1 MILCE
6 HGSDTPE
13 AIEAMIVFVSQMNA
27 AGQEVKINAESIRQP
42 LHRNL
47 QYEIAPYLCDVQY
60 DQISKLIILGADT
73 LNNDKLADFRRLK
86 VQPETPIYAIG
97 NFEKTQTKVSVMS
110 RLSYV
115 LGKDPELIDLSNS
128 TEITDVFNPALGVR
142 IVNNNQKRCR
152 VMLLAPNLEDEHLID
167 GVYSFSL
174 SRKFDT
180 IIVTNG
186 KSKDLWQKRYGFNCD
201 IFYYGELPPEDLSAK
216 ADICVLLSDIGKNLR
231 AKTILYNLVVSS
243 AAIIDS
249 TRNKLDGTIQE
260 IAVPGPTDIGHL
272 SGFLAN
278 EILPNT
284 KELGEISRNSKLSHE
299 VNADRFMERLN
310 ISSPKVNSNNLESN
324 CRVLFVPTNGVGL
337 GHAQR
342 CSLVADKL
350 SIPTKTRFAAF
361 PSCLPMLNRY
371 GFDGI
376 PLVSR
381 SNLHAAPHDN
391 DLLNYRRLYS
401 ATGNRDLLVFDGGYV
416 FDSIFRTIAKRK
428 LRGIWIRRGLWQAN
442 QNNTVALD
450 REKIFERVIVPM
462 EAFDELNHSYSQGS
476 RLETVGPI
484 VQQPDPKV
492 FDREKLRERLRKRFK
507 RNFTNL
513 TVTML
518 GGGVAADRTAQVQA
532 ICAGMEKRSDTLNL
546 IVTWPTARVDPGWFS
561 WKNSR
566 VVRTHH
572 ANPLVSA
579 CDLFISAVG
588 YNSFHE
594 AIYNKVPSIFI
605 PQMASYM
612 DDQRAR
618 AEAAADLGA
627 AILVEPTQ
635 MSSLDREIS
644 LCLDDSKV
652 SEIRS
657 VLANL
662 VLPETGNSAAAQLIE
677 ELVNDS

>member
-1 MILCE
+1 LILCE
-6 HGSDTPE
+6 HGSNTPE
-13 AIEAMIVFVSQMNA
+13 ATEAMLVFVSQMNA
-27 AGQEVKINAESIRQP
+27 AGQEVKINADSIKQP

-47 QYEIAPYLCDVQY
+47 QYEIAPYLCDVQCS
-60 DQISKLIILGADT
+60 QISKLIILGADT

-86 VQPETPIYAIG
+86 IQPETQIYAIG
-97 NFEKTQTKVSVMS
+97 NFEKTQTKISVLS

-128 TEITDVFNPALGVR
+128 TEITDVINPALGVP
-142 IVNNNQKRCR
+142 ILINNKKRCR

-216 ADICVLLSDIGKNLR
+216 ADICVLLSDIKKNLR
-231 AKTILYNLVVSS
+231 AKTILYNLVVSG
-243 AAIIDS
+243 AAIVDS
-249 TRNKLDGTIQE
+249 TRNNLDGKFQE
-260 IAVPGPTDIGHL
+260 FSVPGPTDIGHL

-310 ISSPKVNSNNLESN
+310 ISPPMVNDNNLKSD

-350 SIPTKTRFAAF
+350 SSSTKTRFAAF

-381 SNLHAAPHDN
+381 SNLHAAPYDN

-401 ATGNRDLLVFDGGYV
+401 ATSNRDLLVFDGGYV

-428 LRGIWIRRGLWQAN
+428 LRGIWIRRGLWQAS

-462 EAFDELNHSYSQGS
+462 EAFDELNHSYSRGS
-476 RLETVGPI
+476 RLKTVGPI

-492 FDREKLRERLRKRFK
+492 FDRKKLREQLRKRFK
-507 RNFTNL
+507 IDFTNL

-566 VVRTHH
+566 IVRTHH

-594 AIYNKVPSIFI
+594 AIYNNVPSIFI
-605 PQMASYM
+605 PQMSSYM

-618 AEAAADLGA
+618 AEAAADRGA

-635 MSSLDREIS
+635 MSSLEREIN
-644 LCLDDSKV
+644 LCLDDSKAT
-652 SEIRS
+652 EIRS
-657 VLANL
+657 VLAKL
-662 VLPETGNSAAAQLIE
+662 ELPETGNASAAQLIQE
-677 ELVNDS
+677 IVHDS

>member
-27 AGQEVKINAESIRQP
+27 AGQEVRINSESIRQP

-47 QYEIAPYLCDVQY
+47 QYEIAPYLCDVQC

-73 LNNDKLADFRRLK
+73 LNDNKLADFRRLK
-86 VQPETPIYAIG
+86 IQPETPIYAIG
-97 NFEKTQTKVSVMS
+97 NFDKIQTKVSILS

-128 TEITDVFNPALGVR
+128 TEIADVISPALGVP
-142 IVNNNQKRCR
+142 ILIYNKKRCR

-216 ADICVLLSDIGKNLR
+216 ADICVLLSDIKKNLR
-231 AKTILYNLVVSS
+231 AKTIFYNLVASG
-243 AAIIDS
+243 AAIVDS
-249 TRNKLDGTIQE
+249 TRNSLDGKFQE
-260 IAVPGPTDIGHL
+260 FAVPGPTDIGHL
-272 SGFLAN
+272 SGFLVN

-310 ISSPKVNSNNLESN
+310 ISSPIVNDNNQKSD

-350 SIPTKTRFAAF
+350 SSSTKTRFAAF

-381 SNLHAAPHDN
+381 SNLHAAPYDN

-401 ATGNRDLLVFDGGYV
+401 ATDNRDLLVFDGGYV

-442 QNNTVALD
+442 QNNTIALD

-476 RLETVGPI
+476 RLKTVGPI

-507 RNFTNL
+507 IDFTNL

-566 VVRTHH
+566 IVRTHH
-572 ANPLVSA
+572 ANPLVSV

-594 AIYNKVPSIFI
+594 AIYNNIPSIFI

-618 AEAAADLGA
+618 AEAAADRGA

-635 MSSLDREIS
+635 MSSLEREIT
-644 LCLDDSKV
+644 LCLDDSKAT
-652 SEIRS
+652 EIRS
-657 VLANL
+657 VLAKL
-662 VLPETGNSAAAQLIE
+662 ELPETGNASAAQLIQE
-677 ELVNDS
+677 FVHDS

>member
-6 HGSDTPE
+6 HGSNTPE
-13 AIEAMIVFVSQMNA
+13 ATEAMLVFVSQMNA
-27 AGQEVKINAESIRQP
+27 AGQEVKINADSIKQP

-47 QYEIAPYLCDVQY
+47 QYEIAPYLCDVQCS
-60 DQISKLIILGADT
+60 QISKLIILGADT

-86 VQPETPIYAIG
+86 IQPETQIYAIG
-97 NFEKTQTKVSVMS
+97 NFEKTQTKISVLS

-128 TEITDVFNPALGVR
+128 TEITDVINPALGVP
-142 IVNNNQKRCR
+142 ILINNKKRCR

-216 ADICVLLSDIGKNLR
+216 ADICVLLSDIKKNLR
-231 AKTILYNLVVSS
+231 AKTILYNLVVSG
-243 AAIIDS
+243 AAIVDS
-249 TRNKLDGTIQE
+249 TRNNLDGKFQE
-260 IAVPGPTDIGHL
+260 FSVPGPTDIGHL

-310 ISSPKVNSNNLESN
+310 ISPPMVNDNNLKSD

-350 SIPTKTRFAAF
+350 SSSTKTRFAAF

-381 SNLHAAPHDN
+381 SNLHAAPYDN

-401 ATGNRDLLVFDGGYV
+401 ATSNRDLLVFDGGYV

-428 LRGIWIRRGLWQAN
+428 LRGIWIRRGLWQAS

-462 EAFDELNHSYSQGS
+462 EAFDELNHSYSRGS
-476 RLETVGPI
+476 RLKTVGPI

-492 FDREKLRERLRKRFK
+492 FDRKKLREQLRKRFK
-507 RNFTNL
+507 IDFTNL

-566 VVRTHH
+566 IVRTHH

-594 AIYNKVPSIFI
+594 AIYNNVPSIFI
-605 PQMASYM
+605 PQMSSYM

-618 AEAAADLGA
+618 AEAAADRGA

-635 MSSLDREIS
+635 MSSLEREIN
-644 LCLDDSKV
+644 LCLDDSKAT
-652 SEIRS
+652 EIRS
-657 VLANL
+657 VLAKL
-662 VLPETGNSAAAQLIE
+662 ELPETGNASAAQLIQE
-677 ELVNDS
+677 IVHDS